1 MNDDELKSMMNAG
14 IEPPGELA
22 KRRTQKES
30 GDRFF
35 AQQKKLVKD
44 IPRWRKVVSVA
55 CLTLLVGVVA
65 TFFTAVPY
73 IVTQSTRSGAGHSD
87 NETSLIN
94 SAQFTQY
101 PAGLRTAVV
110 RMIIS
115 GADVS
120 QVEFNVPSESGGVK
134 SGVLDVFS
142 ASGGGAT
149 YAEAPADLMADGRPG
164 LWRFNAENE
173 VRLIGSSSENNMA
186 QAENAELI
194 AFLSG
199 ISETVCRRINSELG
213 LPDGSPNPV
222 PVQSGIDTMTNM
234 SFSSKGICQGGCGG
248 VIGAEPEQN
257 LSGQPFGCFMDSDR
271 QQYVYYH
278 VLVER

>member
-14 IEPPGELA
+14 IEPPSELA

-30 GDRFF
+30 ADKFF
-35 AQQKKLVKD
+35 ARKTVQVKD
-44 IPRWRKVVSVA
+44 IPRWRRIASVVV
-55 CLTLLVGVVA
+55 LFVLVGGVSLS
-65 TFFTAVPY
+65 Y
-73 IVTQSTRSGAGHSD
+73 IVTQSTRGGYGTSD

-94 SAQFTQY
+94 SAQLTQY
-101 PAGLRTAVV
+101 PAGIRTAVV
-110 RMIIS
+110 RMVIG
-115 GADVS
+115 GAEIG
-120 QVEFNVPSESGGVK
+120 QLEFNVPSEARGVEA
-134 SGVLDVFS
+134 GVLDVFS
-142 ASGGGAT
+142 TSGGGAT
-149 YAEAPADLMADGRPG
+149 YSKAPADLMADGDPG

-173 VRLIGSSSENNMA
+173 VRHVGSSSMDGIA
-186 QAENAELI
+186 QPESVELI
-194 AFLSG
+194 AFLPGVSQM
-199 ISETVCRRINSELG
+199 TCQKINSELG

-234 SFSSKGICQGGCGG
+234 SRSSKGMCQGGCGG
-248 VIGAEPEQN
+248 VIGAEPEQY

>member
-44 IPRWRKVVSVA
+44 IPRWRRIASVVVLFA
-55 CLTLLVGVVA
+55 LVGSVSLS
-65 TFFTAVPY
+65 Y
-73 IVTQSTRSGAGHSD
+73 MVTQSTRSGSGTSD

-120 QVEFNVPSESGGVK
+120 QVEFNVPSEGG
-134 SGVLDVFS
+134 GVLDVFS
-142 ASGGGAT
+142 TSGGGAN
-149 YAEAPADLMADGRPG
+149 YSEAPADLMADGKPG

-173 VRLIGSSSENNMA
+173 VRLVGSSSREVIA
-186 QAENAELI
+186 QAENVELI

-199 ISETVCRRINSELG
+199 ISETICQKINSELG

-234 SFSSKGICQGGCGG
+234 SFSSKGMCQGGCGG
-248 VIGAEPEQN
+248 IIGAEPEQH